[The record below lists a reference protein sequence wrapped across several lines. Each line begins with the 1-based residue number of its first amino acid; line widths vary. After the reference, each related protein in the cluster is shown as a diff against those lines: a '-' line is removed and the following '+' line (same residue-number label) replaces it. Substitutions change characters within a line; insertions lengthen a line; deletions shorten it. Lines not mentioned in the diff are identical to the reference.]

1 MNEINKCMYDM
12 TSLSGLQEL
21 KSEFRFTKIV
31 NM

>member
-12 TSLSGLQEL
+12 TSLGGLQEL
-21 KSEFRFTKIV
+21 KSESRFTKIV

>member
-1 MNEINKCMYDM
+1 MNKINKCMYDM
-12 TSLSGLQEL
+12 TSLSDLQEL